1 MSNNI
6 RASKTIGELTALDK
20 NNKEITRL
28 IQSINNALQ
37 NTQAQSPIFD
47 WLNSLANFRLRIEQI
62 RPGLYDETFYNLAD
76 SLSGRIV
83 LWAAPEKD
91 MTNLQ
96 YLIILCN
103 ESKKN
108 TKYQSENDPAFKRLI
123 ARLQSIS
130 FYERS

>member
-1 MSNNI
+1 M
-6 RASKTIGELTALDK
+6 AALDK
-20 NNKEITRL
+20 NNKEIPRL

-37 NTQAQSPIFD
+37 NIQAQSPIFA
-47 WLNSLANFRLRIEQI
+47 WLNGLAGVRIKIEQI
-62 RPGLYDETFYNLAD
+62 SLGLYDETFYNLED
-76 SLSGRIV
+76 SLSYEQLQKI
-83 LWAAPEKD
+83 D

-130 FYERS
+130 HPSAGPR

>member
-47 WLNSLANFRLRIEQI
+47 WLNSLANFRLRIEQMVYMM
-62 RPGLYDETFYNLAD
+62 RPF
-76 SLSGRIV
+76 
-83 LWAAPEKD
+83 
-91 MTNLQ
+91 
-96 YLIILCN
+96 II
-103 ESKKN
+103 
-108 TKYQSENDPAFKRLI
+108 
-123 ARLQSIS
+123 
-130 FYERS
+130 